1 MRVESNLTCR
11 RASRVESENENKYP
25 EENSVNQEE
34 NNNCNVSADSSILPP
49 KPKKKKKV
57 KMIKFG
63 TNVDLSDTKKW
74 KPQLAELTKLPLFS
88 KFVCGS
94 NMLCHVQNESSRVES

>member
-1 MRVESNLTCR
+1 M
-11 RASRVESENENKYP
+11 
-25 EENSVNQEE
+25 
-34 NNNCNVSADSSILPP
+34 
-49 KPKKKKKV
+49 

-74 KPQLAELTKLPLFS
+74 KPQLAELTKLPLFL

-94 NMLCHVQNESSRVES
+94 NMLCHVGHNVLGMNTVQLYMKIPGLWSGVHRKLWGGFLQVKRRSLSLPGLPGIIIVVV